1 MVVLVD
7 ANVVLDY
14 FLQRAP
20 ECTYAND
27 IIKMCAKGQVSGYI
41 AFHTLSTVW
50 YVLRRVPDD
59 ERRVLFKA
67 LLMVLT
73 VSGASHLAVI
83 EAINRNDFKDFED
96 CLQDMCAL
104 SVNADYIVTGNI
116 KDFVV
121 SKIPAIT
128 ARDFCQLMQ
137 GAQ

>member
-20 ECTYAND
+20 ECTYANGV
-27 IIKMCAKGQVSGYI
+27 IKMCAQGLVSGYI

-59 ERRVLFKA
+59 ERRSLFRA
-67 LLMVLT
+67 LLKVLT

-83 EAINRNDFKDFED
+83 EAVNRSDFKDFED

-104 SVNADYIVTGNI
+104 SVSADYIVTCNI
-116 KDFVV
+116 KDFTV
-121 SKIPAIT
+121 SKISAIT
-128 ARDFCQLMQ
+128 PKDFCQIMQ
-137 GAQ
+137 G